1 MQISLVRN
9 DPKKMSLLS
18 LKNLK
23 KYYPAQKSFFA
34 KSDAV
39 VKAVDGVDLKIEEM
53 DTFGLVGESGCG
65 KSTLARLILNL
76 EAPTQGQVDFRGQR
90 ISGLG
95 QRAMKP
101 FRKRMQMI
109 FQDPQSSL
117 NPRKRIRQIIEEP
130 LIVHGGGNSA
140 QRRDRVQEIMEVV
153 GLRPEMRDRYPHEF
167 SGGQRQR
174 IGIARALI
182 LRPSFLVCDEPVSAL
197 DVSIQ
202 AQVINL
208 MIDLQEKF
216 NLTYLFISHD
226 LSVVEFIST
235 RIGVMYLGKLVE
247 VAPRQELYRRPQH
260 PYTKSLLAAV
270 PVPDPQVSLRENILE
285 GDVPSPISPPAGCHF
300 HPRCPQARPI
310 CSEEAP
316 SLKEAVPGHYVA
328 CHD

>member
-1 MQISLVRN
+1 
-9 DPKKMSLLS
+9 MSLLS
-18 LKNLK
+18 VKSLK

-34 KSDAV
+34 RNNAV
-39 VKAVDGVDLKIEEM
+39 VRAVDGVDLEIQEM

-65 KSTLARLILNL
+65 KSTLGRLILNL
-76 EAPTQGQVDFRGQR
+76 EPPTQGQVYFCGQR

-101 FRKRMQMI
+101 FRKQMQMI
-109 FQDPQSSL
+109 FQDPNSSL

-130 LIVHGGGNSA
+130 LIVHGWGNSTQRLA
-140 QRRDRVQEIMEVV
+140 QVQEMMDVV
-153 GLRPEMRDRYPHEF
+153 GLRPETIDRFPHEF

-174 IGIARALI
+174 VGIARALV

-216 NLTYLFISHD
+216 KLTYLFISHD

-247 VAPRQELYRRPQH
+247 VAPSRELYRKPQH
-260 PYTKSLLAAV
+260 PYTQSLLAAV
-270 PVPDPQVSLRENILE
+270 PVPDPQVPLPESILE
-285 GDVPSPISPPAGCHF
+285 GDVPSPISPPPGCHF
-300 HPRCPQARPI
+300 HPRCPQTRPI

-316 SLKEAVPGHYVA
+316 SLKEAAPGHYVA
-328 CHD
+328 CHY

>member
-1 MQISLVRN
+1 
-9 DPKKMSLLS
+9 MSLLS
-18 LKNLK
+18 VKNLK
-23 KYYPAQKSFFA
+23 KYYPVQKNLFA
-34 KSDAV
+34 TSDAV

-117 NPRKRIRQIIEEP
+117 NPRKRIHQIIEEP
-130 LIVHGGGNSA
+130 LIVHGGGDSA
-140 QRRDRVQEIMEVV
+140 RRRARVQEMMEVV
-153 GLRPEMRDRYPHEF
+153 GLRPEMIERYPHEF

-182 LRPSFLVCDEPVSAL
+182 LQPSFLVCDEPVSAL

-247 VAPRQELYRRPQH
+247 VAPCQELYRRPQH

-270 PVPDPQVSLRENILE
+270 PVPDPQVSLPEKILE
-285 GDVPSPISPPAGCHF
+285 GDVPSPISPPPGCHF

-328 CHD
+328 CHH

>member
-1 MQISLVRN
+1 M
-9 DPKKMSLLS
+9 
-18 LKNLK
+18 
-23 KYYPAQKSFFA
+23 
-34 KSDAV
+34 

-130 LIVHGGGNSA
+130 LIVHGGGDSA
-140 QRRDRVQEIMEVV
+140 QRRARVQEMMEVV
-153 GLRPEMRDRYPHEF
+153 GLRPEMIDRYPHEF

-182 LRPSFLVCDEPVSAL
+182 LQPSFLVCDEPVSAL

-216 NLTYLFISHD
+216 HLTYLFISHD

-247 VAPRQELYRRPQH
+247 VAPCQELYRRPRH

-270 PVPDPQVSLRENILE
+270 PAPDPQVSLPENILE
-285 GDVPSPISPPAGCHF
+285 GDVPSPISPPPGCHF

-316 SLKEAVPGHYVA
+316 SLKEAGSGHHVA

>member
-1 MQISLVRN
+1 
-9 DPKKMSLLS
+9 MSLLS
-18 LKNLK
+18 VKNLK
-23 KYYPAQKSFFA
+23 KYYPVQKSFFA
-34 KSDAV
+34 RSDAV

-53 DTFGLVGESGCG
+53 DTFALVGESGCG

-76 EAPTQGQVDFRGQR
+76 EVPTQGQVDFRGQR

-130 LIVHGGGNSA
+130 LIVHGGENSS
-140 QRRDRVQEIMEVV
+140 QRRARVQEMMDVV
-153 GLRPEMRDRYPHEF
+153 GLRPEMIDRYPHEF

-174 IGIARALI
+174 VGIARALI
-182 LRPSFLVCDEPVSAL
+182 LQPSFLVCDEPVSAL

-247 VAPRQELYRRPQH
+247 VAPRQELYRSPQH

-270 PVPDPQVSLRENILE
+270 PVPDPQVSLPENILE

-316 SLKEAVPGHYVA
+316 SLKETVHGHYVA
-328 CHD
+328 CHH

>member
-1 MQISLVRN
+1 M
-9 DPKKMSLLS
+9 
-18 LKNLK
+18 
-23 KYYPAQKSFFA
+23 
-34 KSDAV
+34 

-130 LIVHGGGNSA
+130 LIVHGGGDPA
-140 QRRDRVQEIMEVV
+140 QRRARVQEMMEVV
-153 GLRPEMRDRYPHEF
+153 GLRPEMIDRYPHEF

-182 LRPSFLVCDEPVSAL
+182 LQPSFLVCDEPVSAL

-216 NLTYLFISHD
+216 HLTYLFISHD

-247 VAPRQELYRRPQH
+247 VAPCQELYRRPRH

-270 PVPDPQVSLRENILE
+270 PAPDPQVSLPENILE
-285 GDVPSPISPPAGCHF
+285 GDVPSPISPPPGCHF

-316 SLKEAVPGHYVA
+316 SLKEAGSGHHVA